1 MSEKPSGFEPGP
13 GRRRA
18 SITVKMKGV
27 VVFHKAGPSNIVLGL
42 YRKFLKTHPEFKL
55 PCLAKER
62 GIKVGENALVKIAK
76 PRGGI
81 SGEADFHLLASK
93 TSLLEPRS
101 RAGQSKPSPE
111 LERT

>member
-55 PCLAKER
+55 PLFGKGER
-62 GIKVGENALVKIAK
+62 N
-76 PRGGI
+76 
-81 SGEADFHLLASK
+81 
-93 TSLLEPRS
+93 
-101 RAGQSKPSPE
+101 
-111 LERT
+111 